1 MTQKALP
8 SILVAV
14 DGSDGSLRAL
24 AHAIDVAAD
33 GRASLLVLNVQQSIT
48 PGRFV
53 SRSMIREYQQN
64 QARAALRRARAFV
77 RRHRVDAT
85 FHVLVGEPA
94 PSIARFAKDRGC
106 REIVIGSRG
115 LGKIAG
121 LLLGSVVT
129 KVIHLSPCPVT
140 VVK

>member
-1 MTQKALP
+1 MRRKASP
-8 SILVAV
+8 KILVAI

-24 AHAIDVAAD
+24 AHAVDVAAD
-33 GRASLLVLNVQQSIT
+33 GQASLLVLNVQQSIT

-53 SRSMIREYQQN
+53 SRSMIREYQQQ

-77 RRHRVDAT
+77 RRRSVDAA
-85 FHVLVGEPA
+85 FHVLLGEPA
-94 PSIARFAKDRGC
+94 PTIARFAKSQGC
-106 REIVIGSRG
+106 REIVIGTRG
-115 LGKIAG
+115 LGKVAG

-129 KVIHLSPCPVT
+129 KVIHLAPCPVT